1 MAPLRE
7 AYHSWA
13 FAVQTKM
20 HLASKSSAQRTAQ
33 LQPGGHMV
41 GPSAPSAANHAL
53 RAGTLVTSALDVR
66 PHRPADFAAENESM
80 HRLAQALTSSGDTML
95 QMLSDMALGLCG
107 AGSAG
112 IGLLE
117 PDVEGTPVFRWVA
130 VSGKC
135 VAAIGT
141 TTPVEDSPSG
151 VALELATGQLFSFPQ
166 RHFAC
171 LKHIAPEIIEEL
183 VVPIAGEPEPWGTLW
198 VMSHD
203 REHVFDA
210 EDRRILTQLANFTR
224 AALTMARAKA
234 DAETRAAAAEAVR
247 NALAL
252 AEARKD
258 DFIATLSHE
267 LRNPI
272 ATVDSALAAARKL
285 AADYADVF
293 SALVVA
299 DRQMQLLKRLVG
311 DLLDASRIKHG
322 KLSVQS
328 SYGILQSI
336 VEDAIAA
343 TKADLDCGK
352 HRLHVAVPPY
362 PVTVHADLVRL
373 TQVVS
378 NVLSNA
384 VKYTPP
390 GGDITL
396 SVEVP
401 DRSISPTGDPS
412 PSDAVITVKDN
423 GVGIS
428 ASALPH
434 VFDMFAQSASA
445 RKRAV
450 GGLGIGLALVKHLVA
465 AHNGAVTIASDGEG
479 QGTEVTIRLP
489 VVCGS
494 EGEPTARTTRATS
507 PKRILLVDDC
517 ADATEALG
525 TLLELEGHEVK
536 RATSGADALS
546 IVETFAPDV
555 ALIDISMPD
564 MNGPELAQ
572 LLRLRAQCSLTKLV
586 ALTGSADVAGSP
598 ETDERIFDAHLI
610 KPLSL
615 DDLENVLRPS

>member
-1 MAPLRE
+1 
-7 AYHSWA
+7 
-13 FAVQTKM
+13 
-20 HLASKSSAQRTAQ
+20 
-33 LQPGGHMV
+33 MV
-41 GPSAPSAANHAL
+41 GPSAPSAAD
-53 RAGTLVTSALDVR
+53 RARRGGTLVTSALDVR
-66 PHRPADFAAENESM
+66 PHRPADFAAESESM
-80 HRLAQALTSSGDTML
+80 HRLAQALTSSDGAML
-95 QMLSDMALGLCG
+95 QTLSDMALDLCE

-117 PDVEGTPVFRWVA
+117 RDVDGSPVLRWVA
-130 VSGKC
+130 VSGQC
-135 VAAIGT
+135 VAAVGA
-141 TTPVEDSPSG
+141 TTPADDSPGG
-151 VALELATGQLFSFPQ
+151 VTLELAAGQLFSFPQ

-171 LKHIAPEIIEEL
+171 LEHVTSEIIEEL
-183 VVPIAGEPEPWGTLW
+183 VVPIPGEPEPWGTLW

-203 REHVFDA
+203 REHLFDG
-210 EDRRILTQLANFTR
+210 EDRRILTRLANFTC

-234 DAETRAAAAEAVR
+234 DAETRAAEAEAAR
-247 NALAL
+247 NAVAL

-285 AADYADVF
+285 AAGYADVF
-293 SALVVA
+293 SALGVA

-322 KLSVQS
+322 KLSVQP
-328 SYGILQSI
+328 SYGLLQDI
-336 VEDAIAA
+336 VTDAV
-343 TKADLDCGK
+343 TTMRSDVNCGQ

-362 PVTVHADLVRL
+362 PVTVHADLVRV

-396 SVEVP
+396 SVDAP
-401 DRSISPTGDPS
+401 DLGIAHTEGASPC
-412 PSDAVITVKDN
+412 DAVITVKDN
-423 GVGIS
+423 GAGIS
-428 ASALPH
+428 SSALPH

-445 RKRAV
+445 RKHAA
-450 GGLGIGLALVKHLVA
+450 GGLGIGLAVVRHLVT
-465 AHNGAVTIASDGEG
+465 AHNGTVTIASAGEG
-479 QGTEVTIRLP
+479 LGTEVTIRLP
-489 VVCGS
+489 IVCDS
-494 EGEPTARTTRATS
+494 RGEQTAITPRAIS
-507 PKRILLVDDC
+507 AKRILLVDDC

-536 RATSGADALS
+536 WATNGADALS

-586 ALTGSADVAGSP
+586 ALTGSTDVADSP
-598 ETDERIFDAHLI
+598 TTDERIFDAHLI

-615 DDLENVLRPS
+615 DELENVLRPS

>member
-1 MAPLRE
+1 
-7 AYHSWA
+7 
-13 FAVQTKM
+13 
-20 HLASKSSAQRTAQ
+20 
-33 LQPGGHMV
+33 MV
-41 GPSAPSAANHAL
+41 GPSAPSAADRAR

-66 PHRPADFAAENESM
+66 PHRPADFAAESESM
-80 HRLAQALTSSGDTML
+80 HRLAQALTSSGGAML
-95 QMLSDMALGLCG
+95 QTLSDMALALCE

-117 PDVEGTPVFRWVA
+117 RDVDGAPVLRWVA
-130 VSGKC
+130 VSGQC
-135 VAAIGT
+135 VAVVGT
-141 TTPVEDSPSG
+141 TTPTDDSPSG
-151 VALELATGQLFSFPQ
+151 VALELAAGQLFSFPQ
-166 RHFAC
+166 RHFPC
-171 LKHIAPEIIEEL
+171 LEHVTPEIIEEL
-183 VVPIAGEPEPWGTLW
+183 VVPIPGEPEPWGTLW

-203 REHVFDA
+203 REHLFDA
-210 EDRRILTQLANFTR
+210 EDRRILTRLANFTC

-234 DAETRAAAAEAVR
+234 DAETRAAEAEAAR
-247 NALAL
+247 NAVAL

-272 ATVDSALAAARKL
+272 ATVDSAHAAARKL
-285 AADYADVF
+285 AAGYPDVS
-293 SALVVA
+293 SALGIA

-322 KLSVQS
+322 KLSVQP
-328 SYGILQSI
+328 SYGLLQDI
-336 VEDAIAA
+336 VTDAVTAMRS
-343 TKADLDCGK
+343 DVNCGQY
-352 HRLHVAVPPY
+352 RLQVAVPPY
-362 PVTVHADLVRL
+362 PVTVHADLVRV
-373 TQVVS
+373 TQVVT

-396 SVEVP
+396 SVEAP
-401 DRSISPTGDPS
+401 DLGIAHTEGPCE
-412 PSDAVITVKDN
+412 AVITVKDN
-423 GVGIS
+423 GAGIS

-445 RKRAV
+445 RKRAA
-450 GGLGIGLALVKHLVA
+450 GGLGIGLAVVRHLVE
-465 AHNGAVTIASDGEG
+465 AHNGTVTIASAGEG
-479 QGTEVTIRLP
+479 RGTEVTIRLP
-489 VVCGS
+489 IVCKS
-494 EGEPTARTTRATS
+494 TGESSATGPRTIAS
-507 PKRILLVDDC
+507 MRILLVDDC

-536 RATSGADALS
+536 RATNGADALS

-555 ALIDISMPD
+555 ALIDISMPG

-586 ALTGSADVAGSP
+586 ALTGSVDVASRP
-598 ETDERIFDAHLI
+598 ESDERIFDAHLI

>member
-1 MAPLRE
+1 
-7 AYHSWA
+7 
-13 FAVQTKM
+13 
-20 HLASKSSAQRTAQ
+20 
-33 LQPGGHMV
+33 MV
-41 GPSAPSAANHAL
+41 GPSAPSAADRAR

-66 PHRPADFAAENESM
+66 PHRPADFAAESESM
-80 HRLAQALTSSGDTML
+80 HRLAQALTSSGGAML
-95 QMLSDMALGLCG
+95 QTLSDMALALCE

-117 PDVEGTPVFRWVA
+117 RDVDGAPVLRWVA
-130 VSGKC
+130 VSGQC
-135 VAAIGT
+135 VAVVGT
-141 TTPVEDSPSG
+141 STPTDDSPSG
-151 VALELATGQLFSFPQ
+151 VALELAAGQLFSFPQ

-171 LKHIAPEIIEEL
+171 LKHVAPEIIEEL
-183 VVPIAGEPEPWGTLW
+183 VVPIPGEPEPWGTLW

-203 REHVFDA
+203 REHLFDA
-210 EDRRILTQLANFTR
+210 EDRRILTRLANFTC

-234 DAETRAAAAEAVR
+234 DAETRAAEAEAAR
-247 NALAL
+247 NAVAL

-285 AADYADVF
+285 AAGYADVF
-293 SALVVA
+293 SALSVA

-322 KLSVQS
+322 KLSVQP
-328 SYGILQSI
+328 SYGLLQDI
-336 VEDAIAA
+336 VTDAVTAMRS
-343 TKADLDCGK
+343 DVNCGQY
-352 HRLHVAVPPY
+352 RLQVAVPPY
-362 PVTVHADLVRL
+362 PVTVHADLVRV
-373 TQVVS
+373 TQVVT

-396 SVEVP
+396 SVEAP
-401 DRSISPTGDPS
+401 DLGTAHTDGPS

-423 GVGIS
+423 GAGIS

-445 RKRAV
+445 RKHAA
-450 GGLGIGLALVKHLVA
+450 GGLGIGLAVVKHLVT
-465 AHNGAVTIASDGEG
+465 AHNGTVTIASAGEG

-489 VVCGS
+489 IVCDS
-494 EGEPTARTTRATS
+494 KDERTEKTPRAIS

-536 RATSGADALS
+536 RATNGADALS

-555 ALIDISMPD
+555 ALIDISMPG

-572 LLRLRAQCSLTKLV
+572 LLRLRAHCSLTKLV
-586 ALTGSADVAGSP
+586 ALTGSADVASRP
-598 ETDERIFDAHLI
+598 ESDERIFDAHLI

-615 DDLENVLRPS
+615 DELENVLRPS